1 MERKDINSDI
11 IKKIRYIR
19 DQLDEIISENSPKNF
34 DKIEKNILRNGDN
47 DDSRYNNIAVSLDN
61 IDEMFDDFDDNPEV
75 YETRT
80 LSDDFIDVIK
90 NRYRNSFK
98 KLRVILLI
106 PQNDDIEDL
115 EEVIIARVKEQLKLK
130 LKDEGFKVLRKIFL
144 SLGYFSIGF
153 FTFLNFSFLKNL
165 VNTFLNNNSHIGNE
179 IVLIVG
185 WVGIWECIT
194 TFVDCFND
202 ELKDYFF
209 LSKIQKASYKIKGY

>member
-1 MERKDINSDI
+1 MESKDINPDI

-19 DQLDEIISENSPKNF
+19 DQLDEVISENSQKKI
-34 DKIEKNILRNGDN
+34 DKIEKKNLKNVDN

-106 PQNDDIEDL
+106 PQNDDIDDL
-115 EEVIIARVKEQLKLK
+115 EEVIIGRVKEQLKLK

-144 SLGYFSIGF
+144 SLSYFSIGF
-153 FTFLNFSFLKNL
+153 FTFLNFSFLKNF
-165 VNTFLNNNSHIGNE
+165 VNAFLNNNSLIGNE

-209 LSKIQKASYKIKGY
+209 LLKIQKASYKIKGY